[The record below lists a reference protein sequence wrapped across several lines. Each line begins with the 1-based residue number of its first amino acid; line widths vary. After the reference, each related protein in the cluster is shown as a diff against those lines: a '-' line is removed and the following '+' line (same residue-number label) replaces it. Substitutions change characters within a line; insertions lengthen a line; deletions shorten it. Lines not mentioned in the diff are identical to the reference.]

1 MPDMA
6 IPCQTNTRLGLGI
19 ATHPIVMAICSLGMD
34 ILEPFPRAIKGYKY
48 LYVAI
53 DKFTKWPKATVVIK
67 IDRNYDML
75 GFLGHYGPL
84 WDPEQSI

>member
-1 MPDMA
+1 MSGMA
-6 IPCQTNTRLGLGI
+6 IPCQTNTCLVLGI

-53 DKFTKWPKATVVIK
+53 DKFTKWPKATVVTK
-67 IDRNYDML
+67 IDRNSDML
-75 GFLGHYGPL
+75 GF
-84 WDPEQSI
+84 